1 MNYDLYEITNS
12 YSIQEFF
19 ISNNKKIRK
28 FNKYITD
35 DYGVPTLKIGL
46 LFGHKW
52 VGLGESVIN
61 ESIDSIISNPE
72 NYQIVELTFNGGKPF
87 YRIAKNNKQET
98 NNNLVIES
106 FAKLFTE

>member
-12 YSIQEFF
+12 YSLYEFF
-19 ISNNKKIRK
+19 ILNNKSIRK

-35 DYGVPTLKIGL
+35 DYGVPTLKTGL

-52 VGLGESVIN
+52 VGLGENVIN
-61 ESIDSIISNPE
+61 ESIDSIILNPE

-87 YRIAKNNKQET
+87 YRIAKNNKQDL
-98 NNNLVIES
+98 NNDLLIEG
-106 FAKLFTE
+106 FAKLFIE